1 MTKDRQSYIA
11 REIAMHRY
19 EIKKSGD
26 FTDAGNGLKVI
37 FERSRSKDVQ
47 PMLQTRKHLRQ
58 SKSSGEVR
66 KNQKCSRCRNH
77 GTSQLLRGHKNECPY
92 AACDCERC
100 NITKMRRQIM
110 ARQIKNYRNETSDA
124 VPEIIL
130 EEDVKQFVDYEPV
143 QDRDL
148 FFMVQSLFEKYV
160 NQNAEKKIQFIYAF
174 TQLAK
179 GNWNDMEMALAK
191 GEKYF

>member
-1 MTKDRQSYIA
+1 
-11 REIAMHRY
+11 
-19 EIKKSGD
+19 
-26 FTDAGNGLKVI
+26 
-37 FERSRSKDVQ
+37 
-47 PMLQTRKHLRQ
+47 
-58 SKSSGEVR
+58 
-66 KNQKCSRCRNH
+66 
-77 GTSQLLRGHKNECPY
+77 
-92 AACDCERC
+92 
-100 NITKMRRQIM
+100 M